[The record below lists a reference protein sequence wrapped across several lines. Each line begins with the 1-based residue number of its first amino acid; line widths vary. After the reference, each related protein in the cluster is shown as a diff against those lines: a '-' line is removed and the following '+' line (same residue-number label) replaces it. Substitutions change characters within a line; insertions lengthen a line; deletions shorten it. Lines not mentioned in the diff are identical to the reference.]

1 MDGADMGGI
10 SVLVML
16 GAMGFFAFIF
26 LAAVA
31 LFLAAVVLTIV
42 FAARTKKRRAQ
53 GKKLGGL
60 IALPIVFYAVSV
72 PILVFMAVAVFI
84 PATYAGLTTDYDDC
98 SLAIVDHDPELLDQ
112 ALDASDLQL
121 GDEGAESYRNL
132 LRTTITY
139 GDAECA
145 EVVLADA
152 HDKGRPI
159 DLNEPLV
166 RYDTDGNASD
176 SEYALIMA
184 TSISFS
190 SLDMVE
196 LLLDNGADANV
207 ADAWGRTPLHNACT
221 DLCTLGL
228 GSDKS
233 SATLDDTDAAIDLL
247 LSAGADITAQD
258 QDGLTPWDLYRQ
270 TLREYVDEGSLT
282 QEEALDHLSERANVL
297 EP

>member
-1 MDGADMGGI
+1 MGGI

-16 GAMGFFAFIF
+16 SAMGFFVF
-26 LAAVA
+26 LFFGAVA
-31 LFLAAVVLTIV
+31 LFITAVVLTIV
-42 FAARTKKRRAQ
+42 FAARTKKRHAQ

-60 IALPIVFYAVSV
+60 IALPIIFYVVSV
-72 PILVFMAVAVFI
+72 PILAFMAVAVLI
-84 PATYAGLTTDYDDC
+84 PATYEGATTDYDDC
-98 SLAIVDHDPELLDQ
+98 SNAIVAHDPERLER

-121 GDEGAESYRNL
+121 ADEGAESYRNL
-132 LRTTITY
+132 LRMAIAY
-139 GDAECA
+139 GDEECA
-145 EVVLADA
+145 EAVLADA
-152 HDKGRPI
+152 GEKGRPI

-166 RYDTDGNASD
+166 RYDSDGNEMD
-176 SEYALIMA
+176 SEYALISA

-196 LLLDNGADANV
+196 LLLEYGADVNV

-221 DLCTLGL
+221 DLCTQGL

-233 SATLDDTDAAIDLL
+233 IATLGDTDAAIDLL
-247 LSAGADITAQD
+247 LSAGADTTAQD

-270 TLREYVDEGSLT
+270 AMREYVDEGSLS
-282 QEEALDHLSERANVL
+282 QEEAIDHLAERASML